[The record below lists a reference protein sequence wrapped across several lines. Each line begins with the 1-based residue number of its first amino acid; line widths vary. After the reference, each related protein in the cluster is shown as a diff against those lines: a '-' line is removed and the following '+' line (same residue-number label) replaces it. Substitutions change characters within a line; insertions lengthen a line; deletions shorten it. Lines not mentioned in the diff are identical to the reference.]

1 MNSAV
6 TPQLQILTFSTLYP
20 NSTHPNHGVF
30 VENRLRHLISAGAV
44 NARVV
49 APVPWFPSSAPIFGR
64 YGQYANI
71 VPREIR
77 FGVAIEHPKYF
88 ILPKFGMTL
97 VPAWL
102 ASASFPILR
111 QLQRQSD
118 FALIDAH
125 YFFPDGVAA
134 IRLGRRLNKPVVI
147 TARGTDVNL
156 IPQFP
161 GPRRMIIEAANA
173 AAGIITVSQALKD
186 ALVDLGVAPERITV
200 LRNGV
205 DLVLFHPAA
214 RDQARAQMGLT
225 GRVLL
230 SVGHL
235 IERKGHNFVIAA
247 LPHLPECSLM
257 IAGEGPERSALER
270 LAAELKV
277 SERVRFLGSVPHA
290 ELHRVY
296 AAADALVL
304 ASSREG
310 WPNVLLESMACG
322 TPVVASN
329 IWGNP
334 EVVSRPEAGVLMNER
349 SAEGVAEG
357 VTRLLTALPDR
368 QATRRY
374 AEQFSWDATSE
385 GQLRLFRDI
394 LARRRSV

>member
-6 TPQLQILTFSTLYP
+6 TSELEIVTFSTLYP
-20 NSTHPNHGVF
+20 NSAQPNHGVF
-30 VENRLRHLISAGAV
+30 VENRLRHLISAGRV

-49 APVPWFPSSAPIFGR
+49 APVPWFPSSASIFGR
-64 YGQYANI
+64 YALHAK
-71 VPREIR
+71 VMPREMR
-77 FGVAIEHPKYF
+77 FGVPIQHPKYF
-88 ILPKFGMTL
+88 ILPKVGMTL
-97 VPAWL
+97 VPKWL
-102 ASASFPILR
+102 AGASLPILR
-111 QLQRQSD
+111 QLQRERD

-134 IRLGRRLNKPVVI
+134 IRLGRQMNKPVVI

-156 IPQFP
+156 IPQIP
-161 GPRRMIIEAANA
+161 GPRQMILEAADA

-186 ALVDLGVAPERITV
+186 ALVELGVAAGKITV

-205 DLVLFHPAA
+205 DLVLFQPGA
-214 RDQARAQMGLT
+214 RDETRAKLGLL

-247 LPHLPECSLM
+247 LPDLPEFSLM
-257 IAGEGPERSALER
+257 IAGEGPERSSLER
-270 LAAELKV
+270 LAANLKV
-277 SERVRFLGSVPHA
+277 SGRVRFLGNVPHA

-296 AAADALVL
+296 SAADALVL

-310 WPNVLLESMACG
+310 WPNVLLEAMACG

-349 SAEGVAEG
+349 SATGVAEG
-357 VTRLLTALPDR
+357 VKRLFDALPER

-374 AEQFSWDATSE
+374 AEGFSWDATSE
-385 GQLRLFRDI
+385 GQLRLFRDVI
-394 LARRRSV
+394 NRR

>member
-6 TPQLQILTFSTLYP
+6 TSELEIVTFSTLYP
-20 NSTHPNHGVF
+20 NCVQPNHGVF
-30 VENRLRHLISAGAV
+30 VENRLRHLISAGPV

-49 APVPWFPSSAPIFGR
+49 APVPWFPSSASIFGR
-64 YGQYANI
+64 YALYAKV
-71 VPREIR
+71 VPREMR
-77 FGVAIEHPKYF
+77 FGVPIQHPKYF
-88 ILPKFGMTL
+88 ILPKTGMTL
-97 VPAWL
+97 VPGWL
-102 ASASFPILR
+102 AAASFPILK
-111 QLQRQSD
+111 QLQRERD

-134 IRLGRRLNKPVVI
+134 IRLGQRLNKPVVI

-156 IPQFP
+156 IPQSA
-161 GPRRMIIEAANA
+161 GPRKMILEAAHA

-186 ALVDLGVAPERITV
+186 ALVELGAPARKITV

-205 DLVLFHPAA
+205 DLVLFHPGA
-214 RDQARAQMGLT
+214 REETRAKFAIKD
-225 GRVLL
+225 RVLL

-247 LPHLPECSLM
+247 LPDLPGFSLI

-277 SERVRFLGSVPHA
+277 SDRVHFLGNVPHA

-296 AAADALVL
+296 SAADALVL

-310 WPNVLLESMACG
+310 WPNVLLEAMACG
-322 TPVVASN
+322 TPVVATN

-349 SAEGVAEG
+349 SAAG
-357 VTRLLTALPDR
+357 VTEAVRRLFASLPDR
-368 QATRRY
+368 SDTRRY
-374 AEQFSWDATSE
+374 AEAFSWDATSE

-394 LARRRSV
+394 LNRR